1 MRRSADP
8 KFRSTSV
15 KVMAGAVLGATLLL
29 SGCSGGGGGGGGTTP
44 PPTTFTLGG
53 TIAGL
58 GANTGLVLANGG
70 TTLAVT
76 ASATS
81 FSFPT
86 PLTSGTAY
94 AVSVQSSPAGL
105 TCTVAG
111 GTGTLTTNVSNVVV
125 TCADNAYTVGG
136 TIALAAGSTG
146 ASVSGLVLA
155 NGSDVYNVPTGA
167 TTFTMPTPVAYQSS
181 YQVVVRTQPTGMSCA
196 VSPSTPSTM
205 PAAAVTNVKVTCTDQ
220 PYTIGGTV
228 TINGPTGVSLS
239 DQGLVIDNTSN
250 GDSYTFNTNAAAFT
264 MPMPVPYGS
273 AYALTIA
280 SQPTGLVCAV
290 NNPSGTM
297 PAGNLSVTVTCSDQ
311 AYTIG
316 GTVTING
323 PTGVTLSDQ
332 GLVLTNT
339 GNGDTDTFLTNS
351 SSFTMPQSV
360 PYGSAYAITVTTQP
374 TGLRCTVSNPS
385 TTMPAG
391 NVTNVVVTCSDQSY
405 SLGGTITGLGA
416 NSGLVLT
423 NEGADPTTILANA
436 TTFTMN
442 SPVPSGAPYAVA
454 VARNPTALAC
464 SVTNATGT
472 MPAGNVTNVSVGCLA
487 GSVSILASLGGTGDG
502 SKPYGNLIQATDGN
516 LYGMTQHGGANGNG
530 AVIKLTPAGTE
541 SVLYS
546 FAASGDGTNPQG
558 SLVQATDGKLY
569 GMTPSGG
576 ANATGTV
583 FAIDLTSGTE
593 SVIHNFGGPGDGTA
607 PYGSLIQASDGN
619 LYGMTSG
626 GGANGAGTVFEIDL
640 TTGTES
646 VIHSFGGPGDG
657 SAPYGTLIQAS
668 DGNLYGTTAAGGA
681 NGTGAVIRLTLPPTP
696 AESVVYSFAAT
707 GDGTS
712 PYGALLQASD
722 GNLYGLTQSGG
733 ANNAGVAFRLQ
744 INPTVTE
751 TILHTFGGS
760 GDGLHPFGGLIQASD
775 GNLYGLTQLGGL
787 HNFGILFKMTLTGTE
802 TILHSFGASG
812 DGSQP
817 YGSLLQA
824 SNGGLY
830 GTTTL
835 GGTHNLGTIF
845 ELN

>member
-1 MRRSADP
+1 MRRSPAT
-8 KFRSTSV
+8 KIRSTTL

-29 SGCSGGGGGGGGTTP
+29 SGCGGGGGGGGGTTP
-44 PPTTFTLGG
+44 PPATFT
-53 TIAGL
+53 
-58 GANTGLVLANGG
+58 
-70 TTLAVT
+70 
-76 ASATS
+76 
-81 FSFPT
+81 
-86 PLTSGTAY
+86 
-94 AVSVQSSPAGL
+94 
-105 TCTVAG
+105 
-111 GTGTLTTNVSNVVV
+111 
-125 TCADNAYTVGG
+125 
-136 TIALAAGSTG
+136 
-146 ASVSGLVLA
+146 
-155 NGSDVYNVPTGA
+155 
-167 TTFTMPTPVAYQSS
+167 
-181 YQVVVRTQPTGMSCA
+181 
-196 VSPSTPSTM
+196 
-205 PAAAVTNVKVTCTDQ
+205 
-220 PYTIGGTV
+220 
-228 TINGPTGVSLS
+228 
-239 DQGLVIDNTSN
+239 
-250 GDSYTFNTNAAAFT
+250 
-264 MPMPVPYGS
+264 
-273 AYALTIA
+273 
-280 SQPTGLVCAV
+280 
-290 NNPSGTM
+290 
-297 PAGNLSVTVTCSDQ
+297 
-311 AYTIG
+311 
-316 GTVTING
+316 
-323 PTGVTLSDQ
+323 
-332 GLVLTNT
+332 
-339 GNGDTDTFLTNS
+339 
-351 SSFTMPQSV
+351 
-360 PYGSAYAITVTTQP
+360 
-374 TGLRCTVSNPS
+374 
-385 TTMPAG
+385 
-391 NVTNVVVTCSDQSY
+391 
-405 SLGGTITGLGA
+405 LGGTITGLGA
-416 NSGLVLT
+416 NSGLVLVNGGTTLAIPAGATSFSFPTPLPSGTAYAVSVQTQPTGLTCTVAGGTGTLTANVSNVAVTCSNNTYTLGGSITGLGADSGMVLT
-423 NEGADPTTILANA
+423 NESADPTTIPANA
-436 TTFTMN
+436 TTFTMS
-442 SPVPSGAPYAVA
+442 SPVPYGAPYSIA

-530 AVIKLTPAGTE
+530 AVIKLTPTGTE

-626 GGANGAGTVFEIDL
+626 GGANGAGTVFEINL

-668 DGNLYGTTAAGGA
+668 DGNLYGTTVTGGA
-681 NGTGAVIRLTLPPTP
+681 NGTGAVIKLTLATPT
-696 AESVVYSFAAT
+696 ESVVYSFAAT

-744 INPTVTE
+744 INPSVTE

-775 GNLYGLTQLGGL
+775 GNLYGLTQLGGS

-824 SNGGLY
+824 SSGGLY